1 MAIQLKDF
9 GTGVGCFKGG
19 IYGNAGSGK
28 TYTSTTFSLG
38 IKKFLKLKGR
48 IGFYDTETGAEF
60 VDKLVF
66 KETGEHIL
74 GIKSRTLSD
83 AIDFINECAKQKV
96 AVAIIDSTTHI
107 WEEVQK
113 SYLAQL
119 NEKRAAAGKVGKKM
133 SIEWQDRGPLND
145 IWQKF
150 TDAYLNADLNIII
163 CGRAANIWEMSVNE
177 EGKKELN
184 KVGTKMKTQSELAY
198 EPSFLAEME
207 RENVYDDKGVQQI
220 VRTMTVLK
228 DRFQLL
234 DGKTFQNPT
243 FEAIKPHI
251 EMLTP
256 GAKNTVDTSKQTD
269 MGVSVDGDTEWNREK
284 KERAIYCEEIQ
295 ALLVQHYPGQS
306 ADEKR
311 AKADIVK
318 EIFGT
323 GSWTA
328 VEAMP
333 SKQLKAG
340 FAAMADKLAKTAKKE
355 TVSK

>member
-9 GTGVGCFKGG
+9 GTGVGFFKAGL
-19 IYGNAGSGK
+19 YGNAGSGK
-28 TYTSTTFSLG
+28 TFTSTVFALG

-48 IGFYDTETGAEF
+48 IGFFDTETGAEF
-60 VDKLVF
+60 VDKLVH
-66 KETGEHIL
+66 KETSEHIV
-74 GIKSRTLSD
+74 GIKSRTLAD

-96 AVAIIDSTTHI
+96 AVAIVDSTTHI

-113 SYLAQL
+113 SYLLQL
-119 NEKRAAAGKVGKKM
+119 NEKRAAAGKVGKKT

-163 CGRAANIWEMSVNE
+163 CGRAANIWEMTVNE

-207 RENVYDDKGVQQI
+207 RENVYDEKGVQKI

-234 DGKTFQNPT
+234 DGKTFQDPT

-251 EMLTP
+251 QMLTP
-256 GAKNTVDTSKQTD
+256 GAQNTVDTTKQTD
-269 MGVSVDGDTEWNREK
+269 MGVEIDGDTVWSKEK
-284 KERAIYCEEIQ
+284 KDRTIYSEEV
-295 ALLVQHYPGQS
+295 ASLLTQYLPGQS
-306 ADEKR
+306 AEDKR
-311 AKADIVK
+311 TKAELLK
-318 EIFGT
+318 EFFGT

-328 VEAMP
+328 IESMD
-333 SKQLKAG
+333 SKKLKSG
-340 FAAMADKLAKTAKKE
+340 LDKMAEKLAKTPKKE
-355 TVSK
+355 TVKA